1 MSDLLGTFV
10 TVTIPREAIP
20 DDYDQVSGTITGIGG
35 PLVQITTDSG
45 HVFYRH
51 KDKHLNL

>member
-20 DDYDQVSGTITGIGG
+20 DDCDQVSGTITGIGG